1 MIREFLE
8 KNKNLH
14 IIIVSIAVVI
24 WFYSITGIINILT
37 NNSKKLETYLG
48 LLLISLLV
56 LYLDDKKL
64 DELHKFESSKEAAA
78 VVASKANM
86 MH

>member
-24 WFYSITGIINILT
+24 WFYSITGIISILT

-64 DELHKFESSKEAAA
+64 NELHKIESSKEAAA
-78 VVASKANM
+78 VISSKANM
-86 MH
+86 MQ